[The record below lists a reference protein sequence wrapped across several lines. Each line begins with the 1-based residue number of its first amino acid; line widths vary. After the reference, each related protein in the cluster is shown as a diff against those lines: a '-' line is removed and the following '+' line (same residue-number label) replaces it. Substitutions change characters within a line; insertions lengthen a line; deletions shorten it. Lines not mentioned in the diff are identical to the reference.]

1 MPREDFRTIL
11 VAGAITVLTG
21 GAAAN
26 AHAQSAMRPYLG
38 ASFGSFSLD
47 SDDVD
52 GRTTAVG
59 FVAGMTLARHVD
71 VELDAVFPTA
81 SFTRT
86 FTGVM
91 VSFAPQGSSREE
103 IERLGVVSRSE
114 WDRKVTSNISVVALL
129 HPVAT
134 GRVVPSLVAGVTNQ
148 RTRTIWRTMPL
159 VIPPGV
165 DPQHPAVVA
174 GEQRSTRNMGGPTI
188 GGQVAI
194 AITPRFSVVP
204 DVRYVYGSIGDEIN
218 NTLRASV
225 RAMWR
230 F

>member
-1 MPREDFRTIL
+1 MPCADFRTIL
-11 VAGAITVLTG
+11 VAGAITVLTAG
-21 GAAAN
+21 TAASAQ
-26 AHAQSAMRPYLG
+26 AQSAIRPYIG
-38 ASFGSFSLD
+38 GSFGSFSLD

-59 FVAGMTLARHVD
+59 FVAGVTLARHVD
-71 VELDAVFPTA
+71 LELDAVFPTG

-103 IERLGVVSRSE
+103 IERLGVISRSE
-114 WDRKVTSNISVVALL
+114 WDRKVTSNISVVAVI

-134 GRVVPSLVAGVTNQ
+134 GRVVPALVAGVTNQ
-148 RTRTIWRTMPL
+148 RTRTIRRTTPL

-174 GEQRSTRNMGGPTI
+174 GEERSTRNMGGPTI

-194 AITPRFSVVP
+194 SITPRFSVVP

-218 NTLRASV
+218 NTLRVSV
-225 RAMWR
+225 RTMWR